1 MFQKT
6 HLNETGL
13 NQDERYVALA
23 PPFLEPY
30 TSIRP
35 KGTLNE
41 ILLKKKVH
49 HMAFYLFLVSWFSH
63 PEPSSKAKT
72 FQKPTPE

>member
-6 HLNETGL
+6 HLNETRL
-13 NQDERYVALA
+13 NQDERYVALG

-41 ILLKKKVH
+41 ILLKKKGTPCGVLS
-49 HMAFYLFLVSWFSH
+49 FFGELVF
-63 PEPSSKAKT
+63 PPRT
-72 FQKPTPE
+72 FQQS